1 MIIIS
6 SSLPKSGSTFIC
18 NLEIELLKISDIE
31 QGRDNAQQKLKT
43 HFGSRYFEWIGPVTL
58 LRLLHLHKKHGSF
71 VIKTHSGPTW
81 ALRFLINKNIAK
93 ATYSIRDPRDII
105 LSTIDHGIK
114 SRKGTWKPHPYF
126 EKFTDV
132 ESALPM
138 VKRILKN
145 YYRWKKYGKV
155 HFIRYEDFMQDKNS
169 EIKHLVNHLD
179 LKIEEEKVTRLI
191 ARREKNESASYN
203 FNKGTIFRYKNE
215 MNDPDLKRCELFFQD
230 FLQECK
236 YDLESTLKS

>member
-31 QGRDNAQQKLKT
+31 QGRDIAQQKLKT
-43 HFGSRYFEWIGPVTL
+43 HFGGRYFDRIGLITL

-71 VIKTHSGPTW
+71 VIKTHSGPDW
-81 ALRFLINKNIAK
+81 ALRFLINKNFAK
-93 ATYSIRDPRDII
+93 ATYSYRDPRDIV
-105 LSTIDHGIK
+105 LSTIDHGNK
-114 SRKGTWKPHPYF
+114 SRNGIWKPHPYF

-132 ESALPM
+132 ESALPK

-145 YYRWKKYGKV
+145 YHRWKKYGKV
-155 HFIRYEDFMQDKNS
+155 HFIRYEDFMQDKQR
-169 EIKHLVNHLD
+169 EIKRLVNYLD
-179 LKIEEEKVTRLI
+179 LGIEEDKVTRLI

-215 MNDPDLKRCELFFQD
+215 MNALDLKRCENVFQE
-230 FLQECK
+230 FLKECK
-236 YDLESTLKS
+236 YDQE